1 MCSQNRIY
9 IRCIFRVGQIRMS
22 AFQISYIRIF
32 KYRIY
37 VCPLHPRSVA
47 CSFADLEGFTIT
59 SSFPQA
65 PPPFM
70 HMHTSP
76 STPSVTSLTIT
87 GFLRLSDLWLRIAQK
102 NTARIRR
109 IYGITPYIAIYTP
122 YKYVYTEFGYGG
134 GRLENTTYIP
144 YRIIHIIIRKRF
156 WPTLCISS
164 DFPAKNNAC
173 TPYVYMVLANPS
185 YMYSVSCCLS
195 FLQEVFLTAAEYF
208 GTLVFSYPFSSKKG
222 RNIGKTI
229 SRLFT
234 KLYFWILMFAGWLL

>member
-1 MCSQNRIY
+1 
-9 IRCIFRVGQIRMS
+9 MS
-22 AFQISYIRIF
+22 GFQIPYILF
-32 KYRIY
+32 SNTVYTYAPCTLVLWHATLLTLKGSLFPAAFHNPPPLHALQLAYQ
-37 VCPLHPRSVA
+37 PLHPI
-47 CSFADLEGFTIT
+47 CNFFDNHWLQ
-59 SSFPQA
+59 P
-65 PPPFM
+65 
-70 HMHTSP
+70 
-76 STPSVTSLTIT
+76 TPK
-87 GFLRLSDLWLRIAQK
+87 RLWLRIAQK